1 MGKCFVRP
9 CSIEG
14 CAKNVIALE
23 LCSMHYNRLHRHGDP
38 LKLKT
43 AAGGDLMDYF
53 RSVVM
58 KYEGDDCTEWPFHKI
73 VKGRAGM
80 SDANGKAILVSRAIC
95 IEVYGDPPTSKHE
108 AAHNCG
114 HSWCVTKK
122 HFRWATR
129 QENEDDKIAHGT
141 RLCGEQIGTSS
152 LNEAQVRFIRS
163 SPMSAKQIEEF
174 MGVRRDYVY
183 RLRKYETWKHVLP

>member
-38 LKLKT
+38 LKRKT
-43 AAGGDLMDYF
+43 AANGDLMEYF

-58 KYEGDDCTEWPFHKI
+58 KYEGDDCTKWPFHKM

-80 SDANGKAILVSRAIC
+80 LFEGKNTLVARAVCTEVNGS
-95 IEVYGDPPTSKHE
+95 PPTPDHE

-114 HSWCVTKK
+114 HLWCVTKN
-122 HFRWATR
+122 HLRWATHA
-129 QENEDDKIAHGT
+129 ENENDKTIHGT
-141 RLCGEQIGTSS
+141 RLRGEQIGTSRW
-152 LNEAQVRFIRS
+152 NEGQIRFIRTS
-163 SPMSAKQIEEF
+163 SLSARQISD
-174 MGVRRDYVY
+174 MLGISQDYVY
-183 RLRKYETWKHVLP
+183 SIRKRNVWAHLS